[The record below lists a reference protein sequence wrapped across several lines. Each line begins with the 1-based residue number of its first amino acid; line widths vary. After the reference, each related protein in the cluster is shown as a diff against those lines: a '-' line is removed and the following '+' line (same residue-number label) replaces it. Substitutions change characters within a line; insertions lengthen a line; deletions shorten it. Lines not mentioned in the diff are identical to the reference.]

1 MSNVRPDPE
10 VQNNMYNHYKQLQEK
25 FDTQI
30 INVYKITEFDSDF
43 LLLAIDWLTQL
54 GNDLKT
60 NHNIDNENL
69 LPTRTI
75 KLLTTVLE
83 QGPSR
88 AKYQPVYNQSIVL
101 LVSYFASTLS
111 SIFNNTLTFY
121 LSNID
126 KLPKNLAKEEFK
138 LNLFEL
144 SELNYDLST
153 EIGRIIARKSDISFQ
168 DMGSISKAF
177 KQFFNIKIQWDKNVS
192 NIIVSQACRHAI
204 VHNGEEVDH
213 KCIAQINHAKDRQL
227 KLNLQENE
235 KITFNKDEIKM
246 VGESMKKYVSNLCSS
261 LLKTLSNE
269 N

>member
-1 MSNVRPDPE
+1 MD
-10 VQNNMYNHYKQLQEK
+10 NHFKQLQEK
-25 FDTQI
+25 FDAQI
-30 INVYKITEFDSDF
+30 INVYKITDFDSDF
-43 LLLAIDWLTQL
+43 LSLAIDWLTQL
-54 GNDLKT
+54 EDDLRT
-60 NHNIDNENL
+60 NHSIYNENI

-101 LVSYFASTLS
+101 LVSYFASSLS
-111 SIFNNTLTFY
+111 SIFNETLTYY
-121 LSNID
+121 LSHIE
-126 KLPKNLAKEEFK
+126 KLPKKLEREEFK

-144 SELNYDLST
+144 SELKYDLSK

-177 KQFFNIKIQWDKNVS
+177 KRFFNVTIEWDKNVS

-213 KCIAQINHAKDRQL
+213 KCIAQINHAKEREL
-227 KLNLQENE
+227 KLNMHENQ
-235 KITFNKDEIKM
+235 KITFDKEEIKII
-246 VGESMKKYVSNLCSS
+246 GESMKEYVSNLCTS
-261 LLKTLSNE
+261 LLKTLSSE
-269 N
+269 S